1 MTETGGGIRL
11 STLAEP
17 SPKARPRSAA
27 ESIPTRRL
35 KVAHRV
41 LKVDQAVSSFVAS
54 TNGSSK
60 DPLRGPIVGSAA
72 AEGHGRYDR
81 VMPEEARAAITVL
94 RRAHEDLI
102 GFSEDLSDE
111 QLRARSGSSEWNVA
125 AVLSHLG
132 SAAEIGLN
140 TVTAGQADMDAAKA
154 IWARWNSMT
163 PNEQAK
169 EFAAASR
176 RLSDALEAL
185 TDAQL
190 ADHRIDMGFLPAP
203 VNVHFYTSMR
213 LGEVGLHG
221 WDVHVPFDGAATV
234 RADIVPYVLDQL
246 PMFAGFFGKPADR
259 TEELSVK
266 TTTPDREYRLSLRQD
281 GVNLEQEASGSPN
294 QLTLPGES
302 FLRLTSGRLDPDHT
316 PAAVT
321 IEGAITLDDLR
332 RAFPGY

>member
-1 MTETGGGIRL
+1 MKRQR
-11 STLAEP
+11 S
-17 SPKARPRSAA
+17 RPR
-27 ESIPTRRL
+27 RKGR
-35 KVAHRV
+35 
-41 LKVDQAVSSFVAS
+41 
-54 TNGSSK
+54 
-60 DPLRGPIVGSAA
+60 
-72 AEGHGRYDR
+72 GRYDR
-81 VMPEEARAAITVL
+81 AVPEETRAAITVL

-102 GFSEDLSDE
+102 GFSEGLDDA
-111 QLRARSGSSEWNVA
+111 QLRALSGSSEWNVA

-140 TVTAGQADMDAAKA
+140 TVTSGQADVDAAPA

-163 PNEQAK
+163 PNEQAE

-185 TDAQL
+185 TDEQL
-190 ADHRIDMGFLPAP
+190 AGHRIDMGFLPAP

-213 LGEVGLHG
+213 LGEVALHG
-221 WDVHVPFDGAATV
+221 WDVHVPFDRTATV
-234 RADIVPYVLDQL
+234 RADTVPYVLDQL
-246 PMFAGFFGKPADR
+246 PMFAGFFGKPTDQ
-259 TEELSVK
+259 TEEVSVK
-266 TTTPDREYRLSLRQD
+266 TTNPDREYRLRLRDD

-294 QLTLPGES
+294 KLTLPGES

-332 RAFPGY
+332 RTFPGY